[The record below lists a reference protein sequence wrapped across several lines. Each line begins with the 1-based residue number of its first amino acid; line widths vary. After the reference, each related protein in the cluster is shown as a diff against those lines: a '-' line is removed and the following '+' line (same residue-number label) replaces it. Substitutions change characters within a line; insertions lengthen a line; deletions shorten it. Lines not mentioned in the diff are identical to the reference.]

1 MWYLERPGCGRG
13 SSWLWNP
20 PEETTHETPEDSSS
34 SLAGTGRRHR
44 HHRCGRRHR
53 LGGPA
58 CAAAVP
64 LTLSAATGPSGG
76 TNTITATATTNIF
89 TTAVTPA
96 AEFQYVGTG
105 TAAACSPT

>member
-1 MWYLERPGCGRG
+1 MKHPKTRLRPWRARAAVIGTTVAAAVIG
-13 SSWLWNP
+13 SV
-20 PEETTHETPEDSSS
+20 
-34 SLAGTGRRHR
+34 A
-44 HHRCGRRHR
+44 
-53 LGGPA
+53 PA